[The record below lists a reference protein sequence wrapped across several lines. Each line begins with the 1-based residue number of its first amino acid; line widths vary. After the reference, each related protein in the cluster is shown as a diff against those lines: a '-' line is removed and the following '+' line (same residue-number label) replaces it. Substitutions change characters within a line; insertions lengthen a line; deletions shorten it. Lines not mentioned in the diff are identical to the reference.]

1 MTWFSSS
8 TARNKWSCRV
18 AVIRVPQGGRRD
30 RKTFQSPP
38 RATGHSIHCIRLG
51 SLMQVGM
58 QHLVNGSRP
67 ISETDVSMSI
77 CLLARDG
84 RTMPSASST
93 IAVVESQRRGDHR
106 HGGRRSLKGESPF
119 ACISTSSI
127 WYAWS
132 ITRLHARWFVT
143 VVPCRQQA
151 AHSPQRRGDRRDG
164 ERQSLSGGASF
175 VCICV
180 GGSRLLALFGEKTIL
195 ASSS

>member
-93 IAVVESQRRGDHR
+93 IAVVESQWRGDRR

-119 ACISTSSI
+119 ARISTSSS

-132 ITRLHARWFVT
+132 ITRLYACWFVT

-151 AHSPQRRGDRRDG
+151 AHSPQRRGDRRHG
-164 ERQSLSGGASF
+164 ERQSLRGGRPSF
-175 VCICV
+175 AYV
-180 GGSRLLALFGEKTIL
+180 
-195 ASSS
+195 

>member
-1 MTWFSSS
+1 M
-8 TARNKWSCRV
+8 
-18 AVIRVPQGGRRD
+18 AVIRGPQKGRRN

-38 RATGHSIHCIRLG
+38 RATGHSIHCIRLA

-58 QHLVNGSRP
+58 QHLFDGSRP
-67 ISETDVSMSI
+67 ISETDFGASI
-77 CLLARDG
+77 CLMACDG
-84 RTMPSASST
+84 RTMPSASNT
-93 IAVVESQRRGDHR
+93 IAVLESQRRGDRR

-119 ACISTSSI
+119 ARISTSSS

-132 ITRLHARWFVT
+132 ITRLYACWFVT

-180 GGSRLLALFGEKTIL
+180 GGSRLLALFGEKTL
-195 ASSS
+195 LVSSS

>member
-18 AVIRVPQGGRRD
+18 AVIRGPQKGRRN

-38 RATGHSIHCIRLG
+38 RATGHSIHCIRLA

-58 QHLVNGSRP
+58 QHLFDGSRP
-67 ISETDVSMSI
+67 ISETDFGASI
-77 CLLARDG
+77 CLLACDG
-84 RTMPSASST
+84 RTMPSASNT
-93 IAVVESQRRGDHR
+93 IAVLESQRRGDRR

-132 ITRLHARWFVT
+132 ITRLYARWFVT

-164 ERQSLSGGASF
+164 ERQSLRGGASF

-180 GGSRLLALFGEKTIL
+180 GGSRLLALFGEKTLL